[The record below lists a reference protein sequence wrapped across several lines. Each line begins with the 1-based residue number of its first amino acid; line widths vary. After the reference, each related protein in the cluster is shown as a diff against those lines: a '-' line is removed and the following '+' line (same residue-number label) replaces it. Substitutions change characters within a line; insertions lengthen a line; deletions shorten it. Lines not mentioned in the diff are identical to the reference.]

1 MRKDEFES
9 RNLHQNNMRIVLIA
23 DTHNRTPELPDGDIL
38 IHAGDATSNGT
49 REEVERFDAW
59 LGTLKFRHIL
69 FTPGNHDFYLE
80 SDRNIIINATMLISE
95 AVIIDGLIFWASP
108 YTSRFGGWAFM
119 RSEERLADIWKCI
132 PDKVDVL
139 ITHSP
144 PKGILDYS
152 ISGSHLGSK
161 SLLERSS
168 MIEPKVH
175 VFGHI
180 HEGAGQ
186 KRIGKTTF
194 VNASVLN
201 EYYQNVNK
209 PVVIDIGV

>member
-1 MRKDEFES
+1 
-9 RNLHQNNMRIVLIA
+9 MRIVLIA

-80 SDRNIIINATMLISE
+80 SDRNSIINATVLISE
-95 AVIIDGLIFWASP
+95 AVIIDGLMFWASP

-119 RSEERLADIWKCI
+119 RSEERLADIWRHI
-132 PDKVDVL
+132 PDEVDVL

-144 PKGILDYS
+144 PRGIMDGT
-152 ISGSHLGSK
+152 ISGENAGSQF
-161 SLLERSS
+161 LLERVK
-168 MIEPKVH
+168 IVKPKIH

-180 HEGAGQ
+180 HEAFGIYNNREV
-186 KRIGKTTF
+186 KYI
-194 VNASVLN
+194 NASVLN